1 MILFSLFPKLSK
13 FLQHH
18 GDESFN
24 QIFDSNKAM
33 TRALFDFCFLQ
44 AMKKIWIFN
53 TKLYLT
59 RIPYVSS
66 DWGPLQEKFEN
77 FYLTFSISLS
87 AIAVQVNR

>member
-1 MILFSLFPKLSK
+1 MAKGFVWLLFSTNN
-13 FLQHH
+13 
-18 GDESFN
+18 D
-24 QIFDSNKAM
+24 
-33 TRALFDFCFLQ
+33 R
-44 AMKKIWIFN
+44 IWIFN
-53 TKLYLT
+53 TKLNLA

>member
-1 MILFSLFPKLSK
+1 MSINLELYTST
-13 FLQHH
+13 
-18 GDESFN
+18 D
-24 QIFDSNKAM
+24 
-33 TRALFDFCFLQ
+33 
-44 AMKKIWIFN
+44 KIWIFN